1 MVVQDPPVCSRCID
15 QPESVHKLEQHV
27 RISQSASDSIKPPAN
42 IVDGACSH
50 ISLSHPLS
58 PEPNRIGNAKAG
70 PRLMPPWMAS
80 LYPRPPSSN
89 SHTSIRPRRRS
100 TLPTR
105 TTASTLFATPPLYPV
120 ARDSAGASLEEPS
133 SVLCAEDGRK
143 SPEGAPSR
151 PSQAMSVTDTNKPFN
166 AEQDTPDV
174 QVQAQPASG
183 TLYTNS
189 EAVSDSQEAAFQEV
203 GEPKLMRSFPGS
215 LIKRNNL
222 VAKRRYSLRRPSA
235 ATSINGTGTFRESSK
250 SSTFHES
257 VPWPPQDTAPAKRS
271 MVKDLASFFSNGATR
286 VKSGMP
292 GSGSSSS
299 SANGSRRSSST
310 KIKTKTDGKQTAV
323 ASEKTC
329 ERCGADITDLS
340 FVRRESRVAVTW
352 SSGKPD
358 RICQSCKAET
368 TIPGAWT

>member
-42 IVDGACSH
+42 IVDGACSV

-58 PEPNRIGNAKAG
+58 PEPNSIRNAKAG

-80 LYPRPPSSN
+80 LYPRQPSSN
-89 SHTSIRPRRRS
+89 SHASIRPRRRS

-105 TTASTLFATPPLYPV
+105 TTASTLFATPPQYPV
-120 ARDSAGASLEEPS
+120 ARDSAGVSLEDPS
-133 SVLCAEDGRK
+133 PVLSAEDDRK
-143 SPEGAPSR
+143 TPEGALSR
-151 PSQAMSVTDTNKPFN
+151 PSRTTSAPDTNEQLN

-174 QVQAQPASG
+174 QVQVQPASG

-189 EAVSDSQEAAFQEV
+189 EAISDSQDAALQET
-203 GEPKLMRSFPGS
+203 GEPKLMRSLPGS
-215 LIKRNNL
+215 LIKRNNP

-235 ATSINGTGTFRESSK
+235 AISIIGTGTVRYSYK

-257 VPWPPQDTAPAKRS
+257 VPSPPQDTAPAKRS

-286 VKSGMP
+286 AKSTLP
-292 GSGSSSS
+292 GSGGSV
-299 SANGSRRSSST
+299 NGSRRSSST
-310 KIKTKTDGKQTAV
+310 KIKTETDGKQTAV
-323 ASEKTC
+323 GNGKIC

-340 FVRRESRVAVTW
+340 PVRRESRVAVTW

>member
-42 IVDGACSH
+42 IVDGACSV

-58 PEPNRIGNAKAG
+58 PEPNSIENAKGG

-80 LYPRPPSSN
+80 LYPRQPSSN
-89 SHTSIRPRRRS
+89 SHISIRPRRRS
-100 TLPTR
+100 TLPRR
-105 TTASTLFATPPLYPV
+105 TVASTLFATPPQYPV
-120 ARDSAGASLEEPS
+120 ARDSAGVSLEES
-133 SVLCAEDGRK
+133 SPVLSAEDGRK
-143 SPEGAPSR
+143 SPEGALSR
-151 PSQAMSVTDTNKPFN
+151 PSRTTSIPDTNKELN

-174 QVQAQPASG
+174 QVQVQVQPASG

-203 GEPKLMRSFPGS
+203 SEPKLMRSLPGS
-215 LIKRNNL
+215 LIRRNNP
-222 VAKRRYSLRRPSA
+222 VANRRYSLRRPSA
-235 ATSINGTGTFRESSK
+235 ANSIIGTGTVRDSYK

-257 VPWPPQDTAPAKRS
+257 VPSPPQDTAPAKRS

-286 VKSGMP
+286 AKSSLP
-292 GSGSSSS
+292 GSGSSV
-299 SANGSRRSSST
+299 NGSRRSSST

-323 ASEKTC
+323 ANDKTC
-329 ERCGADITDLS
+329 ERCGADVTDLS
-340 FVRRESRVAVTW
+340 SVRRESRVAVTW